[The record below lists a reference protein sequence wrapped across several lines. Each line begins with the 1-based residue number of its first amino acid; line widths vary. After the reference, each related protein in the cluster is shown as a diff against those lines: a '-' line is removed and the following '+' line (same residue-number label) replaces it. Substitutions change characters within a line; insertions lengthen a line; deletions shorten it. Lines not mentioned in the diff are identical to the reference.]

1 MKGKGLV
8 RLRSHLLPES
18 RLINLPRG
26 TEMFHFPRCHI
37 IEVFLL
43 GDQRFIA
50 VCLAFAFR
58 GGVRPFPKRP
68 GHPPGAS
75 FFSLRLH
82 EYERLH
88 NGSHGVTCLGKPIH
102 GDSNQEKHI
111 LSLAVVGIEPTP
123 LGV

>member
-18 RLINLPRG
+18 RLINLPLG

-43 GDQRFIA
+43 GNQRFIA

-75 FFSLRLH
+75 FFL
-82 EYERLH
+82 YDYT
-88 NGSHGVTCLGKPIH
+88 NTK
-102 GDSNQEKHI
+102 DSTTEVMG
-111 LSLAVVGIEPTP
+111 SLAWEGLFVP
-123 LGV
+123 